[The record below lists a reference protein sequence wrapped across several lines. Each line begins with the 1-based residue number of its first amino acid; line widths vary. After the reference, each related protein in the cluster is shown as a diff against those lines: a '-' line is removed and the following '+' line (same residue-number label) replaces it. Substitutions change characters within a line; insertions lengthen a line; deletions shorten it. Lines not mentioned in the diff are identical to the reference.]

1 MFELLKIK
9 THPQNVFIFLLFFT
23 NLSQKVHNLH
33 GSYSGTR
40 FLYKQLQLLRVKA
53 QKWPEIKQLLSTAQ
67 AKIAPKK
74 LKLKLKPQ
82 QATLLVV
89 EY

>member
-1 MFELLKIK
+1 MYNF
-9 THPQNVFIFLLFFT
+9 
-23 NLSQKVHNLH
+23 H
-33 GSYSGTR
+33 GSYSDTR

-53 QKWPEIKQLLSTAQ
+53 RKWSEIKQLLSTAQ
-67 AKIAPKK
+67 AKIDPKK
-74 LKLKLKPQ
+74 LKLKLTAQ

>member
-1 MFELLKIK
+1 MYNF
-9 THPQNVFIFLLFFT
+9 
-23 NLSQKVHNLH
+23 H
-33 GSYSGTR
+33 GSYSGAR
-40 FLYKQLQLLRVKA
+40 FLYKQLQLLRVKGR
-53 QKWPEIKQLLSTAQ
+53 KWPEIKQLLSTAQ

-74 LKLKLKPQ
+74 LKLKLTAQ

>member
-1 MFELLKIK
+1 MYNF
-9 THPQNVFIFLLFFT
+9 
-23 NLSQKVHNLH
+23 H
-33 GSYSGTR
+33 GSYSDTR

-53 QKWPEIKQLLSTAQ
+53 RKWPEIKQLLSTAQ
-67 AKIAPKK
+67 AKIDPKK
-74 LKLKLKPQ
+74 LKLKLTAQ

>member
-9 THPQNVFIFLLFFT
+9 THPQNVFFFFVTFT
-23 NLSQKVHNLH
+23 NLSQKVYNFH
-33 GSYSGTR
+33 GSYSDTR

-53 QKWPEIKQLLSTAQ
+53 RKWPEIKQLLSTAQ
-67 AKIAPKK
+67 AKIDPKK
-74 LKLKLKPQ
+74 LKLKLTAQ